1 MFYGLHIISFWVVSC
16 SNKGRGGS
24 WTCVGLT
31 ITMVLIDENACE
43 LAKRGRQ
50 NMNILRE
57 KGYGN
62 DLYLKLIDN
71 CKGNMIT
78 TTKCKVKV
86 WTLKDEYSKQQ
97 TQQAIWR
104 VTNNKFITTNH
115 ESKPK
120 TQKNWN

>member
-1 MFYGLHIISFWVVSC
+1 
-16 SNKGRGGS
+16 
-24 WTCVGLT
+24 
-31 ITMVLIDENACE
+31 
-43 LAKRGRQ
+43 
-50 NMNILRE
+50 
-57 KGYGN
+57 
-62 DLYLKLIDN
+62 LYLKLIDN

-104 VTNNKFITTNH
+104 VTNNKFITTSH

>member
-1 MFYGLHIISFWVVSC
+1 
-16 SNKGRGGS
+16 
-24 WTCVGLT
+24 
-31 ITMVLIDENACE
+31 MVLIDENACE

-86 WTLKDEYSKQQ
+86 
-97 TQQAIWR
+97 
-104 VTNNKFITTNH
+104 
-115 ESKPK
+115 
-120 TQKNWN
+120 

>member
-1 MFYGLHIISFWVVSC
+1 
-16 SNKGRGGS
+16 
-24 WTCVGLT
+24 
-31 ITMVLIDENACE
+31 MVLIDENACK

-78 TTKCKVKV
+78 ATKCKVKV
-86 WTLKDEYSKQQ
+86 
-97 TQQAIWR
+97 
-104 VTNNKFITTNH
+104 
-115 ESKPK
+115 
-120 TQKNWN
+120 